1 MFAEF
6 AQRDCPSNE
15 GSVLYFPAMQDI
27 CHTLLAGN
35 HEAAMRDNTRFPTSA
50 ASPKSPQF
58 ASMSHI
64 ALLGCGLMGQ
74 PMARRLLAAGHR
86 LSAWNRTRAKAEA
99 LLPDGATV
107 ASSPAE
113 AVAQADI
120 VIAMLQDGDAVREVL
135 FDAGPG
141 SAIHTMRSGTLFID
155 MGSILPEQARD
166 HADRLSASGVVALDA
181 PVSGGTLGAEAGTLA
196 IMVGGPAE
204 AFERARKVLAVLGR
218 PVHVGPTG
226 SGQLT
231 KLANQM
237 IVGITIGAVAE
248 ALLLAERGG
257 ADPAKVRE
265 ALRGGFAESRILEV
279 HGQRM
284 VEGDFAKRG
293 SLAIQLKD
301 LRNAMHSAAGMQM
314 DAPITAALTSLYA
327 QAADHGFADLDQ
339 SGLFCE
345 LKRRQ
350 SPHGR

>member
-1 MFAEF
+1 
-6 AQRDCPSNE
+6 
-15 GSVLYFPAMQDI
+15 
-27 CHTLLAGN
+27 
-35 HEAAMRDNTRFPTSA
+35 
-50 ASPKSPQF
+50 
-58 ASMSHI
+58 MSHI

-74 PMARRLLAAGHR
+74 PMARRLMAAGHT
-86 LSAWNRTRAKAEA
+86 LVAWNRTRSKAET
-99 LLPDGATV
+99 LLPDGASV
-107 ASSPAE
+107 ADSPAE
-113 AVAQADI
+113 AVSQADV
-120 VIAMLQDGDAVREVL
+120 VIAMLQDGNAVREVL
-135 FDAGPG
+135 FDSGNA
-141 SAIHTMRSGTLFID
+141 SAIRTMRPGTLFID

-166 HADRLSASGVVALDA
+166 HASRLEAVGVPCLDA

-196 IMVGGPAE
+196 IMVGGDVQD
-204 AFERARKVLAVLGR
+204 FERARDLLSVLGR

-279 HGQRM
+279 HGLRM

-301 LRNAMHSAAGMQM
+301 LRNAMHTAGGMQM
-314 DAPITAALTSLYA
+314 QAPITEALTALYA
-327 QAADHGFADLDQ
+327 QAAEHGFGELDQ
-339 SGLFCE
+339 SGLYCE
-345 LKRRQ
+345 LKQRQ
-350 SPHGR
+350 P